1 MSLTIQFALRDTK
14 GGGLTAINLKA
25 YHRSFNREGRL
36 LYSTGERIIKTYF
49 DPVTQ
54 RPKDK
59 RSLKGLTVNE
69 RLELDR
75 ITQKLN
81 EIENEVIKLYNY
93 LTVQKLPIYDERFR
107 QELDK
112 SFRKENKVSSAIQT
126 LNFNTFLKN
135 FITDIKE
142 GNRLTNEGKR
152 YAPESVKNYLTFQ
165 VQFNLYQTKRRR
177 KIDFED
183 ITMDFYNDFVLFL
196 TQKGYMP
203 NTIGK
208 NVSRIKKLM
217 DVAKEEGL
225 HKNLEYQRRAFK
237 ALDVESDS
245 IALSD
250 QDVSTLFN
258 LQFEEKPHLELY
270 RDIFLIGCYT
280 AQRVSDYNR
289 IQPEYIRTTPKGT
302 RVIQIAQKKTG
313 QQVEIPIRP
322 ELEFILKKYDYKPPK
337 VAEQKLNK
345 HLKDIGKLAGFT
357 DQIEITTYKGG
368 QRFSTLIPKYELIKS
383 HTARRTGATNMIRA
397 GLNTIEVMK
406 ITGHKE
412 ESTFAKYV
420 KLGREEVADM
430 LGSHE
435 YFTKPTL
442 SLAS

>member
-1 MSLTIQFALRDTK
+1 MSLTIQFALRNSK
-14 GGGLTAINLKA
+14 GEGLTAINLKA
-25 YHRSFNREGRL
+25 YHRDFNREGRL
-36 LYSTGERIIKTYF
+36 LYSTGERIVKAYF
-49 DPVTQ
+49 DPSTQ

-59 RSLKGLTVNE
+59 RSLKGLTMNE

-81 EIENEVIKLYNY
+81 EIENEVIKLYSY
-93 LTVQKLPIYDERFR
+93 LASHKLPISDQRFR

-112 SFRKENKVSSAIQT
+112 SFRKETKVNSPQT
-126 LNFNTFLKN
+126 VTFNSFLKN
-135 FITDIKE
+135 FIADIKE

-152 YAPESVKNYLTFQ
+152 YEIDSVKSYLSFQ
-165 VQFNLYQTKRRR
+165 VQFDLYQTKRRK

-183 ITMDFYNDFVLFL
+183 ITMDFYNDFLLFL
-196 TQKGYMP
+196 TQKGYMT

-208 NVSRIKKLM
+208 NISRIKKLM
-217 DVAKEEGL
+217 DVAREEGL
-225 HKNLEYQRRAFK
+225 HKNMEYQRRAFK
-237 ALDVESDS
+237 ALEVESDS

-250 QDVSTLFN
+250 QEVSTLFN
-258 LQFEEKPHLELY
+258 LTFEEKPHLELY

-302 RVIQIAQKKTG
+302 RVVQIVQKKTG
-313 QQVEIPIRP
+313 QPVEIPIRP
-322 ELEFILKKYDYKPPK
+322 ELEVILKKYDYRPPK
-337 VAEQKLNK
+337 VYEQKLNK
-345 HLKDIGKLAGFT
+345 HLKEIGKLAGFT
-357 DQIEITTYKGG
+357 DMVEITTYKGG
-368 QRFSTLIPKYELIKS
+368 QRFSTLSPKYELIKS
-383 HTARRTGATNMIRA
+383 HTARRTGATNMVRA

-435 YFTKPTL
+435 YFNKQIL
-442 SLAS
+442 SIAS